1 MIAMDDDQLLRYS
14 RHILLPEFGIQGQ
27 QKILKSHAL
36 IIGAGGL
43 GAPVCMYLAASGIGK
58 ITISD
63 GDHVDLTNLQRQI
76 VHFTQDIGKQ
86 KVLSAKETL
95 KMLNPSTVVKAIPNR
110 VNQTSIMELVEET
123 DIVIDCSD
131 NFQTRHNI
139 NKACVKL
146 GKPLV
151 SGAAIKF
158 EGQISVFD
166 NRVHDSP
173 CYECL
178 YPENGDFEE
187 TRCAVMG
194 VFSPIVGIIGAI
206 QALETLKTLAKVGS
220 TMLGKLLLF
229 NGLTSD
235 WQTLNLHKD
244 PKCKICSADAK
255 N

>member
-1 MIAMDDDQLLRYS
+1 MDDDQLLRYS

-63 GDHVDLTNLQRQI
+63 GDQVDLTNLQRQI

-95 KMLNPSTVVKAIPNR
+95 KMLNPATVVKAIPNR
-110 VNQTSIMELVEET
+110 VNQKSIMELVEKT

-146 GKPLV
+146 GKPLI

-166 NRVHDSP
+166 NRVPDSP

-178 YPENGDFEE
+178 YPEKGNFEE
-187 TRCAVMG
+187 ARCAVMG
-194 VFSPIVGIIGAI
+194 VFSPVVGIIGAI
-206 QALETLKTLAKVGS
+206 QALETLKTLAGVGT

-235 WQTLNLHKD
+235 WQTLTLHKD
-244 PKCKICSADAK
+244 PKCKICRTEAD